1 MFNLNYEASL
11 ISNESLQN
19 LAQEQFF
26 LMENWKWLSILTLIL
41 IGFALKYVT
50 HFILVRIQKSS
61 ALSQGVPYFA
71 RLLLSI
77 DADKSFGWIFASA
90 LWLSALPDLELHK
103 LIQKPLTIV
112 IQLVLAYYVI
122 KTIYLFIE
130 AGGRY
135 FETYVQRSS
144 NSIDG
149 QFINLT
155 VKTLKIFVVI
165 LGILISLQNFGVNV
179 MSIIAGLGL
188 GGLALALAAQDTAA
202 NLFGSIT
209 IIFDK
214 PFKVGDW
221 IKVGSL
227 EGTVEEIGFRSTR
240 IRSPN
245 ASLVTVPNSVMAK
258 ENIENLGVRPFRR
271 LRFLLGVTYSTKP
284 TQITQFCE
292 GIKKIILDHPTSRKD
307 EVYAFFTQY
316 ADFSLNITV
325 TGFLNTYTYAD
336 ENQAQQDILLSIYTL
351 AESLQIEFAFPTQ
364 TIQIQKT
371 DSPRP

>member
-1 MFNLNYEASL
+1 MFNLQYEASL
-11 ISNESLQN
+11 ITNENLQN

-26 LMENWKWLSILTLIL
+26 LMENWKWISIFLLIL
-41 IGFALKYVT
+41 IGLTLKYIT

-103 LIQKPLTIV
+103 VIQKPLTIV

-135 FETYVQRSS
+135 FETYVQRS
-144 NSIDG
+144 NHSIDG

-214 PFKVGDW
+214 PFQVGDW
-221 IKVGSL
+221 VKVGSL

-271 LRFLLGVTYSTKP
+271 LRFILGVTYSTKP

-292 GIKKIILDHPTSRKD
+292 GIKKIILDHPASRKD
-307 EVYAFFTQY
+307 EAYAYFTQY

-336 ENQAQQDILLSIYTL
+336 ENQAQQDILLQIYEL

-364 TIQIQKT
+364 TIQIQK
-371 DSPRP
+371 